1 MIYKMRKVVLEP
13 ESGYLVDN
21 LNFYH
26 FDMTYDKKPGKT
38 FTNLEQNSEIR
49 FKIDAMLLN

>member
-1 MIYKMRKVVLEP
+1 MRKVVLEP

-21 LNFYH
+21 WNFYH

-38 FTNLEQNSEIR
+38 LINFEQNSEIR
-49 FKIDAMLLN
+49 FKIDAMLTD